1 LTSAVP
7 KEEVMAEEQKFV
19 PFVPPERSIA
29 EVTLASVVLGVVLGL
44 IMTAANTYAGLYA
57 GMTVTASIPAAV
69 ISMGVLRGMLGR
81 GTILENN
88 VVQTIAS
95 AGESLAAG
103 IIFTIPALVILGVWQ
118 DFKFW
123 PVTIIAISGGLL
135 GVLFMIPLRR
145 TLIVEE
151 KELIYPEGLACA
163 EVLEVGETK
172 GSGIVYIFSALGVGA
187 VFKAW
192 VSALGI
198 IRGAVEGAW
207 TTARTTFYF
216 GCDMSVLLLGIGY
229 IVGVNIAVLV
239 FIGGAIGWLIGIPIY
254 GAIRGMPQ
262 AGTLV
267 DSAYEVWSTQ
277 IRYMGVGAMIVGGLW
292 SIIRIRSG
300 IAKGL
305 RDALF
310 GREHLEAGPIPRT
323 EQDLKQR
330 FVLLLTVITIAAVFS
345 IYLYLTRSAG
355 ITLVSTVSMVLA
367 GFFFVAVS
375 SYIVGLVGS
384 SNNPISGMTICTI
397 LFASALLL
405 LAGMRGTQGILAA
418 LGVAGVVCCAAA
430 TAGDISQ
437 DLKTGYLV
445 GATPRRQQFSQVLG
459 VVIPA
464 FVIAPVLT
472 VLQKAYGIGSSELPA
487 PQATLF
493 ANIARAMFTEHPM
506 PWIMVEI
513 GALIGVALVITDE
526 ILRNRRAAF
535 RAYVMPVA
543 VGIYLPLGL
552 AVPILAGGLTQ
563 MIVRRVTR
571 KRGDEQSAVHRGTL
585 FGSGLIAG
593 EAIMGIVV
601 AFLIVAGIRLPVN
614 LFRGHP
620 FLTGGFQD
628 FISLLVFGLAIIAIV
643 YVSMRRESNRS

>member
-1 LTSAVP
+1 MP
-7 KEEVMAEEQKFV
+7 EKKFV
-19 PFVPPERSIA
+19 PFVPPEKSVA
-29 EVTLASVVLGVVLGL
+29 ELTLASVILGVVLGL

-69 ISMGVLRGMLGR
+69 ISMGILRGLLGR

-103 IIFTIPALVILGVWQ
+103 IIFTMPALVIVGIWQ
-118 DFKFW
+118 DFDFW
-123 PVTIIAISGGLL
+123 TVTIIAISGGLL
-135 GVLFMIPLRR
+135 GVLFMIPLRK
-145 TLIVEE
+145 TLIIEE

-172 GSGIVYIFSALGVGA
+172 GSGIVYIFSAIGVGA
-187 VFKAW
+187 MFKAW

-198 IRGAVEGAW
+198 IKGAVEGAW
-207 TTARTTFYF
+207 MAGRTAFYF

-229 IVGVNIAVLV
+229 IVGMNIAVLV
-239 FIGGAIGWLIGIPIY
+239 FIGGALGWIVGIPIY
-254 GAIRGMPQ
+254 GAIRGMPE
-262 AGTLV
+262 AGSLV
-267 DSAYEVWSTQ
+267 DSAYQVWSTQ

-292 SIIRIRSG
+292 SIIRIRRG

-310 GREHLEAGPIPRT
+310 GREHLEKGPIPRT
-323 EQDLKQR
+323 DQDLKQR
-330 FVLLLTVITIAAVFS
+330 IVLVITLITLAAIFG
-345 IYLYLTRSAG
+345 IYLALTKSIG
-355 ITLVSTVSMVLA
+355 VTVVSTVSMVIA

-405 LAGMRGTQGILAA
+405 IAGMRGTEGILAA

-445 GATPRRQQFSQVLG
+445 GATPKRQQFGQVLG

-493 ANIARAMFTEHPM
+493 ASIARAMFTEHPM

-513 GALIGVALVITDE
+513 GALIGVVLVIADE
-526 ILRNRRAAF
+526 VLRRAGSSF
-535 RAYVMPVA
+535 RAHVMPVA

-552 AVPILAGGLTQ
+552 AVPILAGGIIQTL
-563 MIVRRVTR
+563 VRRAAR
-571 KRGDEQSAVHRGTL
+571 KRGDEDAAVHRGIL

-601 AFLIVAGIRLPVN
+601 AFLIVGGIRLPLN
-614 LFRGHP
+614 ILGGLRFFRGGMH
-620 FLTGGFQD
+620 D
-628 FISLLVFGLAIIAIV
+628 FTSLVIFGVAMIALAA
-643 YVSMRRESNRS
+643 VSMRHESNKGVN

>member
-1 LTSAVP
+1 
-7 KEEVMAEEQKFV
+7 MATNS
-19 PFVPPERSIA
+19 PFVPPDKIIPEL
-29 EVTLASVVLGVVLGL
+29 TMASVVLGVVLGV

-69 ISMGVLRGMLGR
+69 ISMGILRGLLRR

-88 VVQTIAS
+88 IVQTIAS

-103 IIFTIPALVILGVWQ
+103 IIFTIPALVLVGVWQ
-118 DFKFW
+118 KFHFW
-123 PVTIIAISGGLL
+123 TVTIIAISGGLL

-163 EVLEVGETK
+163 EVLEVGEAK
-172 GSGIVYIFSALGVGA
+172 GSGVVHIFSAIGIGAIFKLLVSALGV
-187 VFKAW
+187 VK
-192 VSALGI
+192 
-198 IRGAVEGAW
+198 GAVEGAW
-207 TTARTTFYF
+207 AYGRTAIYF
-216 GCDMSVLLLGIGY
+216 GSDMSVLLLGIGY
-229 IVGVNIAVLV
+229 IVGMNIGVLV

-254 GAIRGMPQ
+254 GSMHGLP
-262 AGTLV
+262 AGETLV
-267 DSAYEVWSTQ
+267 DRVATVWSTQ

-292 SIIRIRSG
+292 SIVRIRKG

-305 RDALF
+305 RDALL
-310 GREHLEAGPIPRT
+310 GREHKGPAAISRT
-323 EQDLKQR
+323 DEDLKQKI
-330 FVLLLTVITIAAVFS
+330 VLTLTIVTIVSIFL
-345 IYLYLTRSAG
+345 IYLHLTPG
-355 ITLVSTVSMVLA
+355 VGVGLVSTISMVLA

-397 LFASALLL
+397 FFASALLL
-405 LAGMRGTQGILAA
+405 LAGMRGDAGILAV

-445 GATPRRQQFSQVLG
+445 GATPKRQQFGQILG

-472 VLQKAYGIGSSELPA
+472 VLEKAYGIGSEELPA
-487 PQATLF
+487 PQANLF
-493 ANIARAMFTEHPM
+493 ASIAKAMFTKSAM
-506 PWIMVEI
+506 PWIMVKI
-513 GALIGVALVITDE
+513 GIAIGVALVIIDE
-526 ILRNRRAAF
+526 ILRSRNAKF
-535 RAYVMPVA
+535 RAHVMPVA

-552 AVPILAGGLTQ
+552 SVPILIGGIINHIT
-563 MIVRRVTR
+563 RRIAR
-571 KRGDEQSAVHRGTL
+571 PRGTEEATVHRGVL

-593 EAIMGIVV
+593 EAIMGIIT
-601 AFLIVAGIRLPVN
+601 AFLIVGGMKLPIMKFESDV
-614 LFRGHP
+614 L
-620 FLTGGFQD
+620 
-628 FISLLVFGLAIIAIV
+628 SLVLFGLAALGLI
-643 YVSMRRESNRS
+643 YVAVKSKE

>member
-1 LTSAVP
+1 
-7 KEEVMAEEQKFV
+7 MAEEKKFV
-19 PFVPPERSIA
+19 PFVPPEKSIA
-29 EVTLASVVLGVVLGL
+29 EITLASVLLGVILGG

-69 ISMGVLRGMLGR
+69 ISMGILRGMLGR

-88 VVQTIAS
+88 IVQTIAS

-103 IIFTIPALVILGVWQ
+103 IIFTIPALVIVGIWQ

-123 PVTIIAISGGLL
+123 PVTIIAIAGGML

-145 TLIVEE
+145 TLIIEE

-172 GSGIVYIFSALGVGA
+172 GSGIVYIFSAIGVGI
-187 VFKAW
+187 VFKLFVAAFGFIKGTVESAW
-192 VSALGI
+192 ATGKT
-198 IRGAVEGAW
+198 AV
-207 TTARTTFYF
+207 YF

-229 IVGVNIAVLV
+229 IVGMNIGVLV

-254 GAIRGMPQ
+254 GAVHGLPPGEVLADRV
-262 AGTLV
+262 A
-267 DSAYEVWSTQ
+267 EVWSTQ

-292 SIIRIRSG
+292 SIVRIRSG
-300 IAKGL
+300 IGKGL

-310 GREHLEAGPIPRT
+310 GREHLGMGPVLRT
-323 EQDLKQR
+323 DQDLRQR
-330 FVLLLTVITIAAVFS
+330 VVLGLTLATVAAIFG
-345 IYLYLTRSAG
+345 IYLYLTPSVG
-355 ITLVSTVSMVLA
+355 ISIVSTVSMVLA

-405 LAGMRGTQGILAA
+405 VSGMRGSEGILAA

-445 GATPRRQQFSQVLG
+445 GATPRRQQFAQVLG

-493 ANIARAMFTEHPM
+493 ASIARAMFTEHPM

-513 GALIGVALVITDE
+513 GIGIGVILIIMDE
-526 ILRNRRAAF
+526 ILRYQGSKF
-535 RAYVMPVA
+535 RAHVMPVA

-552 AVPILAGGLTQ
+552 SVPILIGGIINQ
-563 MIVRRVTR
+563 ITR
-571 KRGDEQSAVHRGTL
+571 YEARHRGDEAAVVHRGVL

-593 EAIMGIVV
+593 EAIMGIIA
-601 AFLIVAGIRLPVN
+601 AFLIVGGIGLP
-614 LFRGHP
+614 LFRWQSTV
-620 FLTGGFQD
+620 L
-628 FISLLVFGLAIIAIV
+628 SLSFFAIAIAALV
-643 YVSMRRESNRS
+643 YVAMKRENNRRLEA

>member
-1 LTSAVP
+1 MP
-7 KEEVMAEEQKFV
+7 EEKKFV
-19 PFVPPERSIA
+19 PFVPA
-29 EVTLASVVLGVVLGL
+29 EKSVAELTAASVILGVVLGL

-69 ISMGVLRGMLGR
+69 ISMGILRGLLGR

-88 VVQTIAS
+88 IVQTIAS

-103 IIFTIPALVILGVWQ
+103 IIFTMPALVIVGIWK
-118 DFKFW
+118 DFDFW
-123 PVTIIAISGGLL
+123 TVTVIAISGGLL

-145 TLIVEE
+145 TLIIEE
-151 KELIYPEGLACA
+151 KELVYPEGLACA
-163 EVLEVGETK
+163 QVLEVGETK
-172 GSGIVYIFSALGVGA
+172 GSGIVYIFSAIGVGA
-187 VFKAW
+187 IFKAW

-198 IRGAVEGAW
+198 VKGSVEGAW
-207 TTARTTFYF
+207 AAGKTAFYF

-229 IVGVNIAVLV
+229 IIGMNIAVLV
-239 FIGGAIGWLIGIPIY
+239 FIGGALGWLIGIPIY
-254 GAIRGMPQ
+254 GAIRGMPE
-262 AGTLV
+262 AGSLV

-292 SIIRIRSG
+292 SIVRIRSG

-310 GREHLEAGPIPRT
+310 GREHLEKGPILRT
-323 EQDLKQR
+323 DRDLKQR
-330 FVLLLTVITIAAVFS
+330 VVLMITLITLVSIFF
-345 IYLYLTRSAG
+345 IYLFLTKSIG
-355 ITLVSTVSMVLA
+355 VTVVSTVSMVIA

-405 LAGMRGTQGILAA
+405 LAGMRGTEGILAA

-445 GATPRRQQFSQVLG
+445 GATPRHQQFGQILG

-493 ANIARAMFTEHPM
+493 ASIARAMFTEHPM
-506 PWIMVEI
+506 PWFMVEI
-513 GALIGVALVITDE
+513 GAVIGIALVITDE
-526 ILRNRRAAF
+526 ILRRAGSGF
-535 RAYVMPVA
+535 RAHVMPVA

-552 AVPILAGGLTQ
+552 AVPILAGGIIQTL
-563 MIVRRVTR
+563 VRKAAR
-571 KRGDEQSAVHRGTL
+571 KRGDEDAAVHRGIL

-601 AFLIVAGIRLPVN
+601 AFLIVGGLHLPVN
-614 LFRGHP
+614 IF
-620 FLTGGFQD
+620 GGFRFFTGWLHD
-628 FISLLVFGLAIIAIV
+628 FTSLVVFGAAMIALAAI
-643 YVSMRRESNRS
+643 SMRREANKGVS

>member
-1 LTSAVP
+1 
-7 KEEVMAEEQKFV
+7 MAEEKKFV
-19 PFVPPERSIA
+19 PFVPPEKSIA
-29 EVTLASVVLGVVLGL
+29 ELTLASVLLGVILGG

-69 ISMGVLRGMLGR
+69 ISMGILRGMLGR

-88 VVQTIAS
+88 IVQTIAS

-103 IIFTIPALVILGVWQ
+103 IIFTIPALVIVGIWQ

-123 PVTIIAISGGLL
+123 PVTIIAITGGML

-145 TLIVEE
+145 TLIIEE

-172 GSGIVYIFSALGVGA
+172 GSGIVYIFSAIGVGA
-187 VFKAW
+187 VFKLF
-192 VSALGI
+192 V
-198 IRGAVEGAW
+198 GAFGFVKGTVEGAW
-207 TTARTTFYF
+207 ASGKTALYF

-229 IVGVNIAVLV
+229 IVGMNIGVLV

-254 GAIRGMPQ
+254 GAIHGLP
-262 AGTLV
+262 AGTVLV
-267 DSAYEVWSTQ
+267 DRVAEVWSTQ

-292 SIIRIRSG
+292 SILKIRRG
-300 IAKGL
+300 IGKGL

-310 GREHLEAGPIPRT
+310 GREHLGMGPIPRT
-323 EQDLKQR
+323 EQDLRQKV
-330 FVLLLTVITIAAVFS
+330 VLALTLVTVAAVFG
-345 IYLYLTRSAG
+345 IYLYLTPSVG
-355 ITLVSTVSMVLA
+355 LSIVSTISMVLA

-405 LAGMRGTQGILAA
+405 LSGMRGSEGILAA

-445 GATPRRQQFSQVLG
+445 GATPRRQQFAQVLG

-493 ANIARAMFTEHPM
+493 ASIARAMFTEHPM
-506 PWIMVEI
+506 PWVMVEI
-513 GALIGVALVITDE
+513 GIGIGIVLIVIDE
-526 ILRNRRAAF
+526 ILRYQGSRF
-535 RAYVMPVA
+535 RAHVMPVA

-552 AVPILAGGLTQ
+552 SVPILIGGVINQITRY
-563 MIVRRVTR
+563 VARR
-571 KRGDEQSAVHRGTL
+571 RGDETATVQRGVL

-593 EAIMGIVV
+593 EAIMGIIA
-601 AFLIVAGIRLPVN
+601 AFLIVGGLDLPIFEWQSTV
-614 LFRGHP
+614 LS
-620 FLTGGFQD
+620 LGF
-628 FISLLVFGLAIIAIV
+628 FAIATLALI
-643 YVSMRRESNRS
+643 YVAMKHENESNGRLKA

>member
-1 LTSAVP
+1 
-7 KEEVMAEEQKFV
+7 MAEQQKFA
-19 PFVPPERSIA
+19 PFVPPEKSVA
-29 EVTLASVVLGVVLGL
+29 ELTVASVILGVVLGV

-69 ISMGVLRGMLGR
+69 ISMGVLRGLLGR

-88 VVQTIAS
+88 IVQTIAS

-103 IIFTIPALVILGVWQ
+103 IIFTIPALVIVGIWQ

-123 PVTIIAISGGLL
+123 TVTVIAITGGLL

-151 KELIYPEGLACA
+151 EELVYPEGLACA

-172 GSGIVYIFSALGVGA
+172 GSGVVYIFSALGVGA

-192 VSALGI
+192 VAALGI
-198 IRGAVEGAW
+198 VKGTVEGAW
-207 TTARTTFYF
+207 AAGRTMYYF

-229 IVGVNIAVLV
+229 IVGMNISVLV
-239 FIGGAIGWLIGIPIY
+239 FIGGAIGWIIGIPIY
-254 GAIRGMPQ
+254 GALRGIPP
-262 AGTLV
+262 AGSLV

-292 SIIRIRSG
+292 SIVRIRKG

-310 GREHLEAGPIPRT
+310 GREQLEKGPIPRT
-323 EQDLKQR
+323 DQDLKQR
-330 FVLLLTVITIAAVFS
+330 FVLILSLVTIVAVFL
-345 IYLYLTRSAG
+345 IYLFLTDSVG
-355 ITLVSTVSMVLA
+355 VTVVSTVSMVIA

-405 LAGMRGTQGILAA
+405 LAGMRGTEGILAA

-445 GATPRRQQFSQVLG
+445 GATPRRQQLGQVLG

-472 VLQKAYGIGSSELPA
+472 VLQKAYGIGSPELSA

-493 ANIARAMFTEHPM
+493 ASIARAMFTEHPM
-506 PWIMVEI
+506 PWVMVEI
-513 GALIGVALVITDE
+513 GALIGIALVVIDE
-526 ILRNRRAAF
+526 ILRRSGSGF
-535 RAYVMPVA
+535 RAHVMPVA

-552 AVPILAGGLTQ
+552 AVPILAGGLIQ
-563 MIVRRVTR
+563 KMVRMVTR
-571 KRGDEQSAVHRGTL
+571 QRGDQDAAVHRGIL

-593 EAIMGIVV
+593 EAIMGIIV
-601 AFLIVAGIRLPVN
+601 AFLIVGGLKLP
-614 LFRGHP
+614 LTFFQGFRFFRGG
-620 FLTGGFQD
+620 LQD
-628 FISLLVFGLAIIAIV
+628 FTSLLLFGAAMLALAV
-643 YVSMRRESNRS
+643 VSLRSEPDRR

>member
-1 LTSAVP
+1 MP
-7 KEEVMAEEQKFV
+7 EEKKFV
-19 PFVPPERSIA
+19 PFVPPEKSVA
-29 EVTLASVVLGVVLGL
+29 ELTLASVILGVVLGL

-69 ISMGVLRGMLGR
+69 ISMGILRGLLGR

-88 VVQTIAS
+88 IVQTIAS

-103 IIFTIPALVILGVWQ
+103 IIFTMPALVIVGIWQ
-118 DFKFW
+118 DFNFW
-123 PVTIIAISGGLL
+123 MVTIIAITGGLL
-135 GVLFMIPLRR
+135 GVLFMIPLRK
-145 TLIVEE
+145 TLIIEE

-172 GSGIVYIFSALGVGA
+172 GSGIVYIFSAIGVGA
-187 VFKAW
+187 IFKGW

-198 IRGAVEGAW
+198 VKGAVEGAW
-207 TTARTTFYF
+207 AAGRTAFYF

-229 IVGVNIAVLV
+229 IVGMNIAVLV
-239 FIGGAIGWLIGIPIY
+239 FIGGALGWIVGIPIY
-254 GAIRGMPQ
+254 GAIRGIPQ
-262 AGTLV
+262 AGSLV
-267 DSAYEVWSTQ
+267 DSAYQVWSTQ

-310 GREHLEAGPIPRT
+310 GREHLEKGPVPRT
-323 EQDLKQR
+323 DQDLKQR
-330 FVLLLTVITIAAVFS
+330 FVLMLTLITVVAVFA
-345 IYLYLTRSAG
+345 IYLFLTKSIG
-355 ITLVSTVSMVLA
+355 VTLVSTFSMVVA

-405 LAGMRGTQGILAA
+405 LSGMRGSEGILAA

-445 GATPRRQQFSQVLG
+445 GATPRRQQFGQVLG

-464 FVIAPVLT
+464 FVIAPVLS

-493 ANIARAMFTEHPM
+493 ASIARAMFTEHPM

-513 GALIGVALVITDE
+513 GALVGLVLVIVDE
-526 ILRNRRAAF
+526 ILRRSGSSF
-535 RAYVMPVA
+535 RAHVMPVA

-552 AVPILAGGLTQ
+552 AVPILAGGLIQTF
-563 MIVRRVTR
+563 VRMAAR
-571 KRGDEQSAVHRGTL
+571 KRGDEEAAVHRGIL

-593 EAIMGIVV
+593 EAIMGIIV
-601 AFLIVAGIRLPVN
+601 AFLIVGGISLPVDIFGR
-614 LFRGHP
+614 FRFFTGWLHD
-620 FLTGGFQD
+620 LT
-628 FISLLVFGLAIIAIV
+628 SLVVFGAAMIALV
-643 YVSMRRESNRS
+643 AVSMRRESNKGVS

>member
-1 LTSAVP
+1 
-7 KEEVMAEEQKFV
+7 MAEDKKFV
-19 PFVPPERSIA
+19 PFVPPEKSIA
-29 EVTLASVVLGVVLGL
+29 ELTVASVLLGVILGA

-69 ISMGVLRGMLGR
+69 ISMGILRGVLGR

-103 IIFTIPALVILGVWQ
+103 IIFTMPALVLVGVWQ

-123 PVTIIAISGGLL
+123 PVTIIAITGGLL

-172 GSGIVYIFSALGVGA
+172 GSGIVYIFSAIGVGV
-187 VFKAW
+187 VFKHFVA
-192 VSALGI
+192 GFGF
-198 IRGAVEGAW
+198 IRGTVEGAI
-207 TTARTTFYF
+207 AAGRSAMYF

-229 IVGVNIAVLV
+229 IVGANIGVLV
-239 FIGGAIGWLIGIPIY
+239 FIGGAIGWIFGIPIY
-254 GAIRGMPQ
+254 AAVHGLP
-262 AGTLV
+262 AGESLV
-267 DSAYEVWSTQ
+267 GQVAEVWSTQ

-292 SIIRIRSG
+292 SIVKVRKG
-300 IAKGL
+300 IARGL
-305 RDALF
+305 RDALL
-310 GREHLEAGPIPRT
+310 GHKHLGSGPVPRT
-323 EQDLKQR
+323 EQDLR
-330 FVLLLTVITIAAVFS
+330 RRLILTLALVTIVAIFG
-345 IYLYLTRSAG
+345 IYYYLTPSVG
-355 ITLVSTVSMVLA
+355 ITVVSTFSMVVA

-405 LAGMRGTQGILAA
+405 LSGLRGSEGILAA

-445 GATPRRQQFSQVLG
+445 GATPRRQQIAQVLG
-459 VVIPA
+459 VVFPA
-464 FVIAPVLT
+464 FVIAPVLM

-493 ANIARAMFTEHPM
+493 ASITNGMFGTGQI
-506 PWIMVEI
+506 PWSMVQI
-513 GALIGVALVITDE
+513 GVGIGIALIIIDE
-526 ILRNRRAAF
+526 ILRYQGSTF
-535 RAYVMPVA
+535 RAHVMPVA

-552 AVPILAGGLTQ
+552 SVPILIGGLINP
-563 MIVRRVTR
+563 MTR
-571 KRGDEQSAVHRGTL
+571 YFSRGRGDQESTVHRGIL
-585 FGSGLIAG
+585 FSSGLIAG
-593 EAIMGIVV
+593 EAIMGIIA
-601 AFLIVAGIRLPVN
+601 AFLIV
-614 LFRGHP
+614 
-620 FLTGGFQD
+620 GG
-628 FISLLVFGLAIIAIV
+628 ISLPLFAWDNPVGSTLLSLAFFGAAIAALV
-643 YVSMRRESNRS
+643 YVALKHEKKGGQKG

>member
-1 LTSAVP
+1 MRPANP
-7 KEEVMAEEQKFV
+7 KEVVMAEGAKFA
-19 PFVPPERSIA
+19 PFVPPEKSVA
-29 EVTLASVVLGVVLGL
+29 EFTAASVILGVVLGL

-69 ISMGVLRGMLGR
+69 ISMGILRGLLGR

-88 VVQTIAS
+88 IVQTIAS

-103 IIFTIPALVILGVWQ
+103 IIFTIPALVIVGIWQ
-118 DFKFW
+118 DFNYW
-123 PVTIIAISGGLL
+123 MVTVIAIAGGLL

-151 KELIYPEGLACA
+151 KELVYPEGLACA

-172 GSGIVYIFSALGVGA
+172 GSGIVYIFSAIGVGA

-198 IRGAVEGAW
+198 IKGSVEGAW
-207 TTARTTFYF
+207 AAGRTAFYF

-229 IVGVNIAVLV
+229 IIGMNISALV
-239 FIGGAIGWLIGIPIY
+239 FIGGAIGWIIGIPIY
-254 GAIRGMPQ
+254 GAIKGMPA
-262 AGTLV
+262 AGSLV
-267 DSAYEVWSTQ
+267 DSAYDIWSTQ

-292 SIIRIRSG
+292 SIIKIRSG

-305 RDALF
+305 RDALL
-310 GREHLEAGPIPRT
+310 GREHLEKGPIPRT
-323 EQDLKQR
+323 DQDIKQR
-330 FVLLLTVITIAAVFS
+330 VVLGLTLVTVVAVFA
-345 IYLYLTRSAG
+345 IYMALTKSVG
-355 ITLVSTVSMVLA
+355 VTVVSTVSMVVA

-405 LAGMRGTQGILAA
+405 LAGMKGTEGILAA
-418 LGVAGVVCCAAA
+418 LGVAGVVCCGAA

-445 GATPRRQQFSQVLG
+445 GATPRRQQFGQMLG

-464 FVIAPVLT
+464 FVIAPVLS

-493 ANIARAMFTEHPM
+493 ASIARAMFTEHPM
-506 PWIMVEI
+506 PWGMVEI
-513 GALIGVALVITDE
+513 GALIGIVLIVADE
-526 ILRNRRAAF
+526 ILRRAGSGF
-535 RAYVMPVA
+535 RAHVMPVA

-552 AVPILAGGLTQ
+552 AVPILAGGLVQTL
-563 MIVRRVTR
+563 VRRAAR
-571 KRGDEQSAVHRGTL
+571 KRGDEDAALNRGIL

-601 AFLIVAGIRLPVN
+601 AFLIVGGLSLPVSVFGG
-614 LFRGHP
+614 LRFFRGG
-620 FLTGGFQD
+620 FLDVT
-628 FISLLVFGLAIIAIV
+628 SLVVFAAAIIALAA
-643 YVSMRRESNRS
+643 VSMRHESNRG

>member
-1 LTSAVP
+1 
-7 KEEVMAEEQKFV
+7 MAEQQKFV
-19 PFVPPERSIA
+19 PFVPPEKSVA
-29 EVTLASVVLGVVLGL
+29 ELTAASVILGVVLGV

-69 ISMGVLRGMLGR
+69 ISMGILRGLLGR

-103 IIFTIPALVILGVWQ
+103 IIFTIPALVILGIWA
-118 DFKFW
+118 DFHFW
-123 PVTIIAISGGLL
+123 TVTIIAISGGLL

-145 TLIVEE
+145 TLIIEE
-151 KELIYPEGLACA
+151 EELIYPEGLACA
-163 EVLEVGETK
+163 QVLEVGETK

-187 VFKAW
+187 IFKAW

-198 IRGAVEGAW
+198 VKGAVEGAW
-207 TTARTTFYF
+207 TAGRTTFYF

-229 IVGVNIAVLV
+229 IVGMNIAVLV
-239 FIGGAIGWLIGIPIY
+239 FIGGAIGWIVGIPIY
-254 GAIRGMPQ
+254 GAIRGMPA
-262 AGTLV
+262 AGSLV

-310 GREHLEAGPIPRT
+310 GREHLEKGPIPRT
-323 EQDLKQR
+323 DQDLKQR
-330 FVLLLTVITIAAVFS
+330 FVLLLTLVTIVSVFG
-345 IYLYLTRSAG
+345 IYLSLTKSVG
-355 ITLVSTVSMVLA
+355 ITVVSTFSMVIA

-405 LAGMRGTQGILAA
+405 LAGMRGTEGILAA

-445 GATPRRQQFSQVLG
+445 GATPKRQQFSQILG

-464 FVIAPVLT
+464 FVIAPVLS

-493 ANIARAMFTEHPM
+493 ASITRGMFTEATL

-513 GALIGVALVITDE
+513 GALVGVALVIIDE
-526 ILRNRRAAF
+526 FLKRTGSGF
-535 RAYVMPVA
+535 RAHVMPVA

-552 AVPILAGGLTQ
+552 AVPILTGGLIQ
-563 MIVRRVTR
+563 KMVRMATR
-571 KRGDEQSAVHRGTL
+571 KRGDEDAAVHRGIL

-593 EAIMGIVV
+593 EAIMGIIV
-601 AFLIVAGIRLPVN
+601 AFLIVGGVGLPLNVFSG
-614 LFRGHP
+614 LRFFSGWFH
-620 FLTGGFQD
+620 D
-628 FISLLVFGLAIIAIV
+628 FTSLVVFAAAVLALII
-643 YVSMRRESNRS
+643 VSMRHESNRG

>member
-1 LTSAVP
+1 
-7 KEEVMAEEQKFV
+7 MAEEKKFV
-19 PFVPPERSIA
+19 PFVPPEKSLA
-29 EVTLASVVLGVVLGL
+29 ELTAASVILGVVLGA

-88 VVQTIAS
+88 IVQTIAS

-103 IIFTIPALVILGVWQ
+103 IIFTMPALVLVGIWQ

-172 GSGIVYIFSALGVGA
+172 GSGIVYIFSAIGVGI
-187 VFKAW
+187 VFKHF
-192 VSALGI
+192 VSAFGFI
-198 IRGAVEGAW
+198 KGTVESAVSAGR
-207 TTARTTFYF
+207 TAVYF

-229 IVGVNIAVLV
+229 IVGMNIGVLV
-239 FIGGAIGWLIGIPIY
+239 FIGGAIGWIIGIPIY
-254 GAIRGMPQ
+254 GYLHGLP
-262 AGTLV
+262 AGETLV
-267 DSAYEVWSTQ
+267 DQVAEVWSTQ

-292 SIIRIRSG
+292 SIVKVRKG
-300 IAKGL
+300 IARGL
-305 RDALF
+305 KDALF
-310 GREHLEAGPIPRT
+310 GREQVAADSIPRT

-330 FVLLLTVITIAAVFS
+330 TVLILSLVTIIAIFV
-345 IYLYLTRSAG
+345 IYLNFTPSVG
-355 ITLVSTVSMVLA
+355 ITAISTVSMVLA

-405 LAGMRGTQGILAA
+405 LSGMRGNAGILAA

-445 GATPRRQQFSQVLG
+445 GATPRRQQFAQVLG

-493 ANIARAMFTEHPM
+493 ASITEGMFGRGQI
-506 PWIMVEI
+506 PWTMVQI
-513 GALIGVALVITDE
+513 GGGIGIALIIIDE
-526 ILRNRRAAF
+526 ILRYQGSRF
-535 RAYVMPVA
+535 RAHVMPVA

-552 AVPILAGGLTQ
+552 SVPILLGG
-563 MIVRRVTR
+563 IINSITR
-571 KRGDEQSAVHRGTL
+571 SFARDRGDEDATVHRGIL
-585 FGSGLIAG
+585 FSSGLIAG
-593 EAIMGIVV
+593 EAIMGIIA
-601 AFLIVAGIRLPVN
+601 AFLIV
-614 LFRGHP
+614 
-620 FLTGGFQD
+620 GG
-628 FISLLVFGLAIIAIV
+628 ISLPLFDWDSTLLSLGFFAAAICALI
-643 YVSMRRESNRS
+643 YVAMRRESTRR

>member
-1 LTSAVP
+1 M
-7 KEEVMAEEQKFV
+7 EEKRKFV
-19 PFVPPERSIA
+19 PFVPPEKSVA
-29 EVTLASVVLGVVLGL
+29 EFTLAAIILGVVLGT

-69 ISMGVLRGMLGR
+69 ISMGILRGIFRR

-103 IIFTIPALVILGVWQ
+103 IIFTIPALVIVGVWHE
-118 DFKFW
+118 FKFW

-163 EVLEVGETK
+163 EVLEVGEKK
-172 GSGIVYIFSALGVGA
+172 GSGIVYIFTAIGIGII
-187 VFKAW
+187 FKSL
-192 VSALGI
+192 VSAVSI
-198 IRGAVEGAW
+198 IRGTVEGAW
-207 TTARTTFYF
+207 ASGRTAFYF
-216 GCDMSVLLLGIGY
+216 GSDMSVLLLGIGY
-229 IVGVNIAVLV
+229 IVGLNIGVLV
-239 FIGGAIGWLIGIPIY
+239 FIGGAIGWIIGIPLY
-254 GAIRGMPQ
+254 GAANGIPADGS
-262 AGTLV
+262 LV
-267 DSAYEVWSTQ
+267 DWAYNTWSTQ

-292 SIIRIRSG
+292 SIVRIRSG

-305 RDALF
+305 KDALF
-310 GREHLEAGPIPRT
+310 GREHLEKGPIPRT
-323 EQDLKQR
+323 EQDLKQKL
-330 FVLLLTVITIAAVFS
+330 VLLLTVITIASVLGV
-345 IYLYLTRSAG
+345 YLYLLPSPGVAV
-355 ITLVSTVSMVLA
+355 VSTIAMVIA

-397 LFASALLL
+397 LFASGLLL
-405 LAGMRGTQGILAA
+405 LAGMSGSQGILAS

-437 DLKTGYLV
+437 DLKTGYMV
-445 GATPRRQQFSQVLG
+445 GATPRRQQMSQVLG

-472 VLQKAYGIGSSELPA
+472 VLHKAYGIGSTELPA

-493 ANIARAMFTEHPM
+493 ASIARAMFTEAEM
-506 PWIMVEI
+506 PWNMVMI
-513 GALIGVALVITDE
+513 GAGIGIALVILDE
-526 ILRNRRAAF
+526 YLRSRESGF
-535 RAYVMPVA
+535 RAHVMPVA

-552 AVPILAGGLTQ
+552 AVPILIGGLVQT
-563 MIVRRVTR
+563 VVKSATR
-571 KRGDEQSAVHRGTL
+571 GGGQEAAVHRGVL
-585 FGSGLIAG
+585 FSSGLISG

-601 AFLIVAGIRLPVN
+601 ALMIVGGLTLPVPLLEILRLPTG
-614 LFRGHP
+614 LFQG
-620 FLTGGFQD
+620 
-628 FISLLVFGLAIIAIV
+628 FISVFFFVAVIITLILVSL
-643 YVSMRRESNRS
+643 RRESSGR

>member
-1 LTSAVP
+1 
-7 KEEVMAEEQKFV
+7 MEEQRKFV
-19 PFVPPERSIA
+19 PFVPPEKSVA
-29 EVTLASVVLGVVLGL
+29 EFTLAAVILGVVLGV

-57 GMTVTASIPAAV
+57 GMTVSASIPAAV
-69 ISMGVLRGMLGR
+69 ISMGILRGVFRR

-88 VVQTIAS
+88 IVQTIAS

-103 IIFTIPALVILGVWQ
+103 IIFTIPAVVIVGVWS

-151 KELIYPEGLACA
+151 EELIYPEGLACA

-172 GSGIVYIFSALGVGA
+172 GSGIVYIFGA
-187 VFKAW
+187 IGIGIVFKAL
-192 VSALGI
+192 VSAVSV
-198 IRGAVEGAW
+198 IRGTVETAW
-207 TTARTTFYF
+207 ASGKTAFYF
-216 GCDMSVLLLGIGY
+216 GSDMSVLLLGIGY
-229 IVGVNIAVLV
+229 IVGLNIGVLV
-239 FIGGAIGWLIGIPIY
+239 FIGGAIGWIIGIPLY
-254 GAIRGMPQ
+254 GAVNGVH
-262 AGTLV
+262 ADGSLV
-267 DSAYEVWSTQ
+267 DWAYNVWSTE

-292 SIIRIRSG
+292 SIVRIRSG

-310 GREHLEAGPIPRT
+310 GREHLETGPITRT
-323 EQDLKQR
+323 EQDLKQKL
-330 FVLLLTVITIAAVFS
+330 VLTLTVITIAAVLG
-345 IYLYLTRSAG
+345 IYFYLLPSPGVAV
-355 ITLVSTVSMVLA
+355 VSTVSMVIA

-405 LAGMRGTQGILAA
+405 LSGMRGSQGIMAA

-437 DLKTGYLV
+437 DLKTGYMV
-445 GATPRRQQFSQVLG
+445 GATPRRQQLGQVLG

-472 VLQKAYGIGSSELPA
+472 VLHKAYGIGSTELSA

-493 ANIARAMFTEHPM
+493 ASIARAMFTEAQM
-506 PWIMVEI
+506 PWNMVMI
-513 GALIGVALVITDE
+513 GAGIGIGLVIIDE
-526 ILRNRRAAF
+526 VLRSHKSKF
-535 RAYVMPVA
+535 RAHVMPVA

-552 AVPILAGGLTQ
+552 AVPILLGGVIQ
-563 MIVRRVTR
+563 SVVRSATR
-571 KRGDEQSAVHRGTL
+571 GRGDMESAVHRGML
-585 FGSGLIAG
+585 FSSGLIAG
-593 EAIMGIVV
+593 EAIMGI
-601 AFLIVAGIRLPVN
+601 AIALMIVAGLSFPIPV
-614 LFRGHP
+614 LDFLGLAGGAFRSV
-620 FLTGGFQD
+620 
-628 FISLLVFGLAIIAIV
+628 ISLLLFAAVVIGLIL
-643 YVSMRRESNRS
+643 VSMKRENAGR

>member
-1 LTSAVP
+1 
-7 KEEVMAEEQKFV
+7 MADDKRFA
-19 PFVPPERSIA
+19 PFVPPEKSVA
-29 EVTLASVVLGVVLGL
+29 EFTLAAVILGVVLGA

-69 ISMGVLRGMLGR
+69 ISMGILRGVLGR

-88 VVQTIAS
+88 IVQTIAS

-103 IIFTIPALVILGVWQ
+103 IIFTIPALVIVGIWQ

-123 PVTIIAISGGLL
+123 PVTIIAIAGGLL

-172 GSGIVYIFSALGVGA
+172 GSGVVYIFSALGLGV
-187 VFKAW
+187 VFKHFVAGF
-192 VSALGI
+192 GI
-198 IRGAVEGAW
+198 IRGTVEGAW
-207 TTARTTFYF
+207 ATGRTAMYF

-229 IVGVNIAVLV
+229 IVGMNIGVLV
-239 FIGGAIGWLIGIPIY
+239 FIGGAIGWLIGIPVY
-254 GAIRGMPQ
+254 GAIRGFPE
-262 AGTLV
+262 GGSLV
-267 DSAYEVWSTQ
+267 DSAYTIWSTQ

-310 GREHLEAGPIPRT
+310 GHEHLGAGPIPRT
-323 EQDLKQR
+323 EQDLSQKL
-330 FVLLLTVITIAAVFS
+330 VLILSIVTIVAVFA
-345 IYLYLTRSAG
+345 IYLYLTPTVG
-355 ITLVSTVSMVLA
+355 VTIVSTVAMVVA

-397 LFASALLL
+397 LFTSALLL
-405 LAGMRGTQGILAA
+405 LSGMKGNQGILAV

-445 GATPRRQQFSQVLG
+445 GATPRRQQL
-459 VVIPA
+459 PA

-493 ANIARAMFTEHPM
+493 ASIARAMFTEAPM
-506 PWIMVEI
+506 PWGMVKI
-513 GALIGVALVITDE
+513 GAGIGILLVIIDE
-526 ILRNRRAAF
+526 ILRYQGAKF
-535 RAYVMPVA
+535 RAHVMPVA

-552 AVPILAGGLTQ
+552 AVPILAGGATNLVTR
-563 MIVRRVTR
+563 MIAR
-571 KRGDEQSAVHRGTL
+571 KRGDEDTAVHRGIL

-593 EAIMGIVV
+593 EAIMGIIL
-601 AFLIVAGIRLPVN
+601 AFLIVGGIRLPWPVVGWLGSAFESIGLGFSAN
-614 LFRGHP
+614 LFQNVVSLVLFAVGIGALAYVALRHEK
-620 FLTGGFQD
+620 TG
-628 FISLLVFGLAIIAIV
+628 
-643 YVSMRRESNRS
+643 R

>member
-1 LTSAVP
+1 
-7 KEEVMAEEQKFV
+7 MEEQRKFV
-19 PFVPPERSIA
+19 PFVPPEKSIA
-29 EVTLASVVLGVVLGL
+29 EFTLAAIILGVVLGT

-69 ISMGVLRGMLGR
+69 ISMGVLRGIFRR

-103 IIFTIPALVILGVWQ
+103 IIFTIPALVIVGVWH

-172 GSGIVYIFSALGVGA
+172 GSGIVYIFSAIGIGII
-187 VFKAW
+187 FKSL
-192 VSALGI
+192 VSAVSV
-198 IRGAVEGAW
+198 IRGTVEGAW
-207 TTARTTFYF
+207 SAGRTAMYF
-216 GCDMSVLLLGIGY
+216 GSDMSVLLLGIGY
-229 IVGVNIAVLV
+229 IVGLNIGVLV
-239 FIGGAIGWLIGIPIY
+239 FIGGAMGWIIGIPLY
-254 GAIRGMPQ
+254 GAANGVQ
-262 AGTLV
+262 ADGSLV
-267 DSAYEVWSTQ
+267 DWAYTIWSTQ

-310 GREHLEAGPIPRT
+310 GREHLEKGPIPRT
-323 EQDLKQR
+323 EQDLKQKL
-330 FVLLLTVITIAAVFS
+330 VLLLTVITIASVLGV
-345 IYLYLTRSAG
+345 YLYLLPSPGVAV
-355 ITLVSTVSMVLA
+355 VSTVAMVIA

-405 LAGMRGTQGILAA
+405 LAGMSGSQGILAS

-437 DLKTGYLV
+437 DLKTGYMV
-445 GATPRRQQFSQVLG
+445 GATPRRQQLSQVLG

-472 VLQKAYGIGSSELPA
+472 VLHKAYGIGSTELPA

-493 ANIARAMFTEHPM
+493 ASIARAMFTEAEM
-506 PWIMVEI
+506 PWNMVMI
-513 GALIGVALVITDE
+513 GAGIGIGLVIIDE
-526 ILRNRRAAF
+526 VLRAQESKF
-535 RAYVMPVA
+535 RAHVMPVA

-552 AVPILAGGLTQ
+552 AVPILLGGVIQ
-563 MIVRRVTR
+563 SVVRSATR
-571 KRGDEQSAVHRGTL
+571 GRGDEEAAVHRGVL
-585 FGSGLIAG
+585 FSSGLIAG

-601 AFLIVAGIRLPVN
+601 ALLIVAGLTLPVPILDILRLPTG
-614 LFRGHP
+614 LF
-620 FLTGGFQD
+620 QNI
-628 FISLLVFGLAIIAIV
+628 ISLLFFIVVIIVLIA
-643 YVSMRRESNRS
+643 VSMKRESSGR

>member
-1 LTSAVP
+1 
-7 KEEVMAEEQKFV
+7 MAEQQKFT
-19 PFVPPERSIA
+19 PFVPPEKSIA
-29 EVTLASVVLGVVLGL
+29 EMTAASVILGVVLGV

-69 ISMGVLRGMLGR
+69 ISMGILRGLLGR

-88 VVQTIAS
+88 IVQTIAS

-103 IIFTIPALVILGVWQ
+103 IIFTIPALVILGIWA
-118 DFKFW
+118 DFDFW
-123 PVTIIAISGGLL
+123 TVTVIAISGGLL

-145 TLIVEE
+145 TLIIEE

-163 EVLEVGETK
+163 EVLEVGETR
-172 GSGIVYIFSALGVGA
+172 GSGIVYIFSAIGVGA
-187 VFKAW
+187 IFKAW

-198 IRGAVEGAW
+198 VKGAVEGAW
-207 TTARTTFYF
+207 SAGRTVFYF

-229 IVGVNIAVLV
+229 IVGMNISVLV
-239 FIGGAIGWLIGIPIY
+239 FIGGAMGWIVGIPIY
-254 GAIRGMPQ
+254 GAIRGMPA
-262 AGTLV
+262 AGSLV

-292 SIIRIRSG
+292 SIIKIRSG

-305 RDALF
+305 RDGLF
-310 GREHLEAGPIPRT
+310 GREHLEKGPIPRT
-323 EQDLKQR
+323 DQDLKQR
-330 FVLLLTVITIAAVFS
+330 VVLLLTLVTIIAVFVIYLSLTKSVGITI
-345 IYLYLTRSAG
+345 
-355 ITLVSTVSMVLA
+355 VSTFSMVIA

-405 LAGMRGTQGILAA
+405 LAGMRGTEGILAA

-445 GATPRRQQFSQVLG
+445 GATPKNQQFGQVLG

-464 FVIAPVLT
+464 FVIAPVLS

-493 ANIARAMFTEHPM
+493 ASIARGMFTEATL

-513 GALIGVALVITDE
+513 GALVGIALVIIDE
-526 ILRNRRAAF
+526 FLRRSGSGF
-535 RAYVMPVA
+535 RAHIMPVA

-552 AVPILAGGLTQ
+552 AVPILTGGVIQKL
-563 MIVRRVTR
+563 VRMAAR
-571 KRGDEQSAVHRGTL
+571 KRGDEEAAVHRGIL

-593 EAIMGIVV
+593 EAIMGIIV
-601 AFLIVAGIRLPVN
+601 AFLIVGGMSLP
-614 LFRGHP
+614 LG
-620 FLTGGFQD
+620 
-628 FISLLVFGLAIIAIV
+628 VFGGLRYFMGWFHDVTSLVVFAAAVIALII
-643 YVSMRRESNRS
+643 VSMRHESDRR

>member
-1 LTSAVP
+1 MP
-7 KEEVMAEEQKFV
+7 EDKQFK
-19 PFVPPERSIA
+19 PFVPA
-29 EVTLASVVLGVVLGL
+29 EKSVAEFTLASVILGVVLGL

-69 ISMGVLRGMLGR
+69 ISMGILRGLLGH

-88 VVQTIAS
+88 IVQTIAS

-103 IIFTIPALVILGVWQ
+103 IIFTMPALVIVGIWK
-118 DFKFW
+118 DFNFW
-123 PVTIIAISGGLL
+123 TVTVIAISGGLL

-163 EVLEVGETK
+163 EVLEVGESK
-172 GSGIVYIFSALGVGA
+172 GSGVVYIFSAIGVGA
-187 VFKAW
+187 IFKAW

-198 IRGAVEGAW
+198 IKGTVEGAW
-207 TTARTTFYF
+207 AAGKTAFYF

-229 IVGVNIAVLV
+229 IIGMNISVLV
-239 FIGGAIGWLIGIPIY
+239 FIGGALGWIVGIPIY
-254 GAIRGMPQ
+254 GAIRGMPE
-262 AGTLV
+262 AGNLV
-267 DSAYEVWSTQ
+267 DSAYTVWSTQ

-292 SIIRIRSG
+292 SIVKIRSG

-310 GREHLEAGPIPRT
+310 GREHLEKGPIPRT
-323 EQDLKQR
+323 DQDLKQR
-330 FVLLLTVITIAAVFS
+330 IVLMITLITLVSIFF
-345 IYLYLTRSAG
+345 IYLSLTKSVG
-355 ITLVSTVSMVLA
+355 ITVVSTVSMVVA

-405 LAGMRGTQGILAA
+405 LAGMRGTEGILAA

-445 GATPRRQQFSQVLG
+445 GATPRRQQFGQVLG

-472 VLQKAYGIGSSELPA
+472 VLQKAYGIGSPELPA

-493 ANIARAMFTEHPM
+493 ASIARAMFTEHPM
-506 PWIMVEI
+506 PWMMVEI
-513 GALIGVALVITDE
+513 GAGLGIVLVILDE
-526 ILRNRRAAF
+526 FLRRSGSGF
-535 RAYVMPVA
+535 RAHVMPVA

-552 AVPILAGGLTQ
+552 AVPILTGGIVQSL
-563 MIVRRVTR
+563 VRRAAR
-571 KRGDEQSAVHRGTL
+571 KRGDEEAAVHRGIL

-593 EAIMGIVV
+593 EAIMGIIV
-601 AFLIVAGIRLPVN
+601 AFLIVGGLHLPIN
-614 LFRGHP
+614 LF
-620 FLTGGFQD
+620 GGLRYFAGWMHD
-628 FISLLVFGLAIIAIV
+628 VTSLVVFALAIVALAA
-643 YVSMRRESNRS
+643 VSMRREANKGVS

>member
-1 LTSAVP
+1 
-7 KEEVMAEEQKFV
+7 MAEDKRFV
-19 PFVPPERSIA
+19 PFVPPEKTIA
-29 EVTLASVVLGVVLGL
+29 ELTVASVLLGVILGV
-44 IMTAANTYAGLYA
+44 IMTAANTYVGLYA

-69 ISMGVLRGMLGR
+69 ISMGILRGILGR

-103 IIFTIPALVILGVWQ
+103 IIFTIPALVIIGVWR
-118 DFKFW
+118 DFEFW
-123 PVTIIAISGGLL
+123 PVTVIAITGGLL

-163 EVLEVGETK
+163 EVLEVGETR
-172 GSGIVYIFSALGVGA
+172 GSGIFYIFSALGIGVA
-187 VFKAW
+187 FKAL
-192 VSALGI
+192 VAAFGI
-198 IRGAVEGAW
+198 VRESVEGALAAGR
-207 TTARTTFYF
+207 TAFYF

-229 IVGVNIAVLV
+229 IVGMNIGVLV
-239 FIGGAIGWLIGIPIY
+239 FIGGAIGWIVGIPIY
-254 GAIRGMPQ
+254 GAVHGLPEAESLVDA
-262 AGTLV
+262 AGT
-267 DSAYEVWSTQ
+267 VWSTQ

-292 SIIRIRSG
+292 SIVKIRAG
-300 IAKGL
+300 IAKGFKTAITGHKTEGG
-305 RDALF
+305 AL
-310 GREHLEAGPIPRT
+310 PVRT
-323 EQDLKQR
+323 EQDLQQKV
-330 FVLLLTVITIAAVFS
+330 VLPLTLATIAAIFA
-345 IYLYLTRSAG
+345 IYVYLTPSVG
-355 ITLVSTVSMVLA
+355 ISLVSTVSMVLA

-397 LFASALLL
+397 LFASLLLL
-405 LAGMRGTQGILAA
+405 LAGLEGTEGIKAA

-437 DLKTGYLV
+437 DLKTGYMV
-445 GATPRRQQFSQVLG
+445 GATPRRQQLSQVLG

-472 VLQKAYGIGSSELPA
+472 VLHRAYVIGSDQLTA

-493 ANIARAMFTEHPM
+493 ANIARAMFTDQPM

-513 GALIGVALVITDE
+513 GAAVGVALIVIDE
-526 ILRNRRAAF
+526 ILRYQGSSF
-535 RAYVMPVA
+535 RAHVMPVA

-552 AVPILAGGLTQ
+552 SVPILIGGITNHL
-563 MIVRRVTR
+563 VRRASR
-571 KRGDEQSAVHRGTL
+571 NRDPDGANHRGIL

-593 EAIMGIVV
+593 ESIMGIII
-601 AFLIVAGIRLPVN
+601 AFLIVGRVALPREILARLPFSRYVLDN
-614 LFRGHP
+614 TP
-620 FLTGGFQD
+620 A
-628 FISLLVFGLAIIAIV
+628 SLVCFAAVIVALV
-643 YVSMRRESNRS
+643 YVSLRGSNRGGSQ

>member
-1 LTSAVP
+1 
-7 KEEVMAEEQKFV
+7 MAEQQKFV
-19 PFVPPERSIA
+19 PFVPPEKSVA
-29 EVTLASVVLGVVLGL
+29 ELTAASVILGVVLGV

-69 ISMGVLRGMLGR
+69 ISMGILRGLLGR

-103 IIFTIPALVILGVWQ
+103 IIFTIPALVILGIWA
-118 DFKFW
+118 DFHFW
-123 PVTIIAISGGLL
+123 TVTIIAISGGLL

-145 TLIVEE
+145 TLIIEE
-151 KELIYPEGLACA
+151 KELVYPEGLACA
-163 EVLEVGETK
+163 QVLEVGETK

-187 VFKAW
+187 MFKAW

-198 IRGAVEGAW
+198 VKGAVEGAW
-207 TTARTTFYF
+207 TAGRTVFYF

-229 IVGVNIAVLV
+229 IVGMNIAVLV
-239 FIGGAIGWLIGIPIY
+239 FIGGAIGWIVGIPIY
-254 GAIRGMPQ
+254 GAIRGMPA
-262 AGTLV
+262 AGSLV

-292 SIIRIRSG
+292 SIIKIRSG

-310 GREHLEAGPIPRT
+310 GREHLEKGPIPRT
-323 EQDLKQR
+323 DQDLKQR
-330 FVLLLTVITIAAVFS
+330 IVLLLTLVTIVAVFG
-345 IYLYLTRSAG
+345 IYLSLTKSVG
-355 ITLVSTVSMVLA
+355 ITVVSTFSMVIA

-405 LAGMRGTQGILAA
+405 LAGMRGTEGILAA

-445 GATPRRQQFSQVLG
+445 GATPRRQQFSQILG

-464 FVIAPVLT
+464 FIIAPVLS
-472 VLQKAYGIGSSELPA
+472 VLQKAYGIGSNELPA

-493 ANIARAMFTEHPM
+493 ASIARGMFTEATL
-506 PWIMVEI
+506 PWIMIEI
-513 GALIGVALVITDE
+513 GALVGVALVIIDE
-526 ILRNRRAAF
+526 FLKRSGSGF
-535 RAYVMPVA
+535 RAHIMPVA

-552 AVPILAGGLTQ
+552 AVPILIGGLIQ
-563 MIVRRVTR
+563 KMVRMAAR
-571 KRGDEQSAVHRGTL
+571 KRGDQDAAVHRGIL

-593 EAIMGIVV
+593 EAIMGIIV
-601 AFLIVAGIRLPVN
+601 AFLIVGGVGLPLN
-614 LFRGHP
+614 IFSGFR
-620 FLTGGFQD
+620 FLGGWFHN
-628 FISLLVFGLAIIAIV
+628 FTSLVVFAAAIIALIV
-643 YVSMRRESNRS
+643 VSMRREADRG

>member
-1 LTSAVP
+1 
-7 KEEVMAEEQKFV
+7 MAEEEKFV
-19 PFVPPERSIA
+19 PFVPPEKSLA
-29 EVTLASVVLGVVLGL
+29 ELTVASVILGVVLGV

-69 ISMGVLRGMLGR
+69 ISMGILRGVLGR

-88 VVQTIAS
+88 IVQTIAS

-103 IIFTIPALVILGVWQ
+103 IIFTMPALVIVGVWQ

-123 PVTIIAISGGLL
+123 PVTIIAIAGGLL

-163 EVLEVGETK
+163 EVLEVGEKK
-172 GSGIVYIFSALGVGA
+172 GSGIVYIFSAIGVGV
-187 VFKAW
+187 VFKHFVA
-192 VSALGI
+192 AFGFI
-198 IRGAVEGAW
+198 KGTVEGAVSVGRS
-207 TTARTTFYF
+207 ALYF
-216 GCDMSVLLLGIGY
+216 GSDMSVLLLGIGY
-229 IVGVNIAVLV
+229 IIGMNISILV
-239 FIGGAIGWLIGIPIY
+239 FIGGAIGWIIGIPLY
-254 GAIRGMPQ
+254 GHFHGLP
-262 AGTLV
+262 AGDALV
-267 DSAYEVWSTQ
+267 DQVAEVWSTQ
-277 IRYMGVGAMIVGGLW
+277 IRYMGVGAMIIGGLW
-292 SIIRIRSG
+292 SIVKVRKG
-300 IAKGL
+300 IGRGL

-310 GREHLEAGPIPRT
+310 GRDHLEMGSIPRT
-323 EQDLKQR
+323 EQDLKQKT
-330 FVLLLTVITIAAVFS
+330 VLVLSLITIIAIFI
-345 IYLYLTRSAG
+345 IYLNFTPSIG
-355 ITLVSTVSMVLA
+355 ITFVSTISMVVA

-405 LAGMRGTQGILAA
+405 LSGMRGNAGILAA

-445 GATPRRQQFSQVLG
+445 GATPRRQQFAQVLG

-493 ANIARAMFTEHPM
+493 ASITEGMFGEGQI
-506 PWIMVEI
+506 PWLMVQI
-513 GALIGVALVITDE
+513 GAGIGIALILIDE
-526 ILRNRRAAF
+526 FLRYQGSRF
-535 RAYVMPVA
+535 RAHVMPVA

-552 AVPILAGGLTQ
+552 AVPIFLGGIINSITRS
-563 MIVRRVTR
+563 VARRG
-571 KRGDEQSAVHRGTL
+571 GDEEATVHRGIL
-585 FGSGLIAG
+585 FSSGLIAG
-593 EAIMGIVV
+593 EAIMGIIA
-601 AFLIVAGIRLPVN
+601 AFLIVGGIGLP
-614 LFRGHP
+614 LFDWDST
-620 FLTGGFQD
+620 LLSLGF
-628 FISLLVFGLAIIAIV
+628 FTAAIV
-643 YVSMRRESNRS
+643 ALVYVAMKSDSNRR